1 MLFHRKTCLPE
12 NPISGNLRQTDDR
25 FRGSMER
32 QRRKTAKHNRR
43 TGELDSDSS
52 VRYGQCCHAPDAI
65 RHFHRFVTRI
75 ARPAPLHGP
84 WRLGIPRAIARG
96 GLASRTPARTPW
108 RVPRSCPVAVGRDVP
123 IAPPRHCPWR
133 LATAVRGLASSTR

>member
-1 MLFHRKTCLPE
+1 
-12 NPISGNLRQTDDR
+12 
-25 FRGSMER
+25 MER

-52 VRYGQCCHAPDAI
+52 IRYGQCCHAPDAI

-84 WRLGIPRAIARG
+84 WRLGIPH
-96 GLASRTPARTPW
+96 
-108 RVPRSCPVAVGRDVP
+108 PRSYPVARAPLVSRCGR
-123 IAPPRHCPWR
+123 
-133 LATAVRGLASSTR
+133 